1 MNATGIIVEYNPFHN
16 GHLHHI
22 KQSRNLTDADIVIAV
37 MSGHFLQRGEP
48 SFADKWLRAEMALQ
62 NGADIVVELPYAFA
76 TAPAVDFA
84 KGGVALLEALKCRA
98 LAFGSEQ
105 GQIEPF
111 LATYDAIEGDNATFQ
126 KNVQLAVKSGLSYPK
141 ALNSAYSQMTAKND
155 GSFADLTQPNNILG
169 YHYVEQIFKQKSA
182 MQAVTIPRIAS
193 GYHDHILAGTTIQSA
208 TGIREAVFDG
218 SLQDVEAFM
227 PASNFSLL
235 QQATLM
241 NWDVLYPTLRYML
254 LRLTPAEIAA
264 HAEVTEGIEYLLQ
277 KAARTSDTFTQF
289 MTRIKSKRYTWTRL
303 QRMLTH
309 IYTGFTHA
317 QLAEASMPRYIRLL
331 GMTENGQR
339 YISAHKKEFTLPL
352 VSRVAA
358 FDDAMLSQDC
368 KATDL
373 YGLAQQRTPGEDFR
387 RPPIRI

>member
-22 KQSRNLTDADIVIAV
+22 KQSRNLTDADVVIAV

-48 SFADKWLRAEMALQ
+48 SFANKWLRAEMALK

-84 KGGVALLEALKCRA
+84 KGGIALLAAMNCRA
-98 LAFGSEQ
+98 VAFGSEQ
-105 GQIEPF
+105 GRIEPF
-111 LATYDAIEGDNATFQ
+111 LATYSAIEHNNERFQ
-126 KNVQLAVKSGLSYPK
+126 KNVQQAVKRGLSYPK
-141 ALNSAYSQMTAKND
+141 ALNLAYTQLAQQATTI
-155 GSFADLTQPNNILG
+155 FADLTQPNNILG
-169 YHYVEQIFKQKSA
+169 YHYVEQIFKQRT
-182 MQAVTIPRIAS
+182 QLQPVTIPRMVT

-218 SLQDVEAFM
+218 SLSDVESYM
-227 PASNFSLL
+227 PASNFELL

-254 LRLTPAEIAA
+254 LRLSPNEIAQY
-264 HAEVTEGIEYLLQ
+264 AEVTEGIEYLLQ
-277 KAARTSDTFTQF
+277 KAARTSDTFAAF
-289 MTRIKSKRYTWTRL
+289 MARIKSKRYTWTRL

-317 QLAEASMPRYIRLL
+317 KLADAQMPRYIRLL
-331 GMTENGQR
+331 GMTEAGQR
-339 YISAHKKEFTLPL
+339 YISTHKKDFTLPL

-358 FDDAMLSQDC
+358 FDDAMLTHDTL
-368 KATDL
+368 ATDL
-373 YGLAQQRTPGEDFR
+373 YMLAQHQAPGEDFR